1 MKIQLTQQIV
11 INNRR
16 KEFLPLD
23 ELCFLSKNL
32 YNVALYHIRQQY
44 KKDKTYLNYNKLNH
58 ILSTSNNVDYRAL
71 PYAQSAQQVLRQ
83 VDKQYISF
91 YKALKSTKMKGK
103 RVRLPNYKDKEKG
116 RNIFVYTNQCFK
128 LKDNTLYLKTKQG
141 TLLFQTDKQNIQQV
155 RIVPKG
161 NHIVVEIIYNVEYA
175 IKDDN
180 KRYGSIDL
188 GLNNIC
194 TMTSN
199 VCQSIIYNGRPLK
212 SINRFYEKRKADLQS
227 KLKDNK
233 HTSKRIS
240 RLAYKRNR
248 KNKDYLH
255 KLSCAIVKY
264 MEANSLNTLFV
275 GKNAG
280 WKDSIDMGKVNN
292 QNFVSIPYNM
302 LISMLEYKC
311 KLHGIRFVVVNEAYT
326 SKCSFLDNEKICK
339 HDIYKGNRK
348 ERGLFISNK
357 GIKINADVNAS
368 YNIMRLGLDKINV
381 KLDVLE
387 IRPENKRFMLN
398 PVSISIIQKK
408 HEKFN

>member
-1 MKIQLTQQIV
+1 MQLTQQIV

-44 KKDKTYLNYNKLNH
+44 QKDKTYLNYNKLNH

-91 YKALKSTKMKGK
+91 YKAIKSPKMKGK

-141 TLLFQTDKQNIQQV
+141 ILLFQTDKQNIQQV
-155 RIVPKG
+155 RIVPRG
-161 NHIVVEIIYNVEYA
+161 NHIVVEIIYNVEYN

-180 KRYGSIDL
+180 NRYGSIDL
-188 GLNNIC
+188 GVNNIC
-194 TMTSN
+194 TLTSN
-199 VCQSIIYNGRPLK
+199 VCQSIIYNGRTLK

-227 KLKDNK
+227 KLKSNK
-233 HTSKRIS
+233 HISKRIS

-255 KLSCAIVKY
+255 KLSCTIIKY

-275 GKNAG
+275 GKNVG
-280 WKDSIDMGKVNN
+280 WKDSIDIGKVNN

-326 SKCSFLDNEKICK
+326 SKYSFLDNERICK

-348 ERGLFISNK
+348 ERGLFITNK
-357 GIKINADVNAS
+357 GININADVNAS

-387 IRPENKRFMLN
+387 IRPENKRFVLN
-398 PVSISIIQKK
+398 PVSISII
-408 HEKFN
+408 

>member
-1 MKIQLTQQIV
+1 MKIQLTQQIIV
-11 INNRR
+11 NNRR

-58 ILSTSNNVDYRAL
+58 ILSTSNNVDYCAL
-71 PYAQSAQQVLRQ
+71 PYVQSAQQVLRQ

-91 YKALKSTKMKGK
+91 YKAIKSTKMKGK

-155 RIVPKG
+155 RIVPKV
-161 NHIVVEIIYNVEYA
+161 NHIVVEIIYNTEYTT
-175 IKDDN
+175 KDDN
-180 KRYGSIDL
+180 KRYCSIDL

-194 TMTSN
+194 TLTSN

-212 SINRFYEKRKADLQS
+212 SINRFYEKSKADLQS

-255 KLSCAIVKY
+255 KLSCTIIKY

-302 LISMLEYKC
+302 LIQMLEYKC
-311 KLHGIRFVVVNEAYT
+311 KLHGIRFVIVNEAYT

-348 ERGLFISNK
+348 ERGLFITNK

>member
-58 ILSTSNNVDYRAL
+58 ILSSSNNVDYRAL

-91 YKALKSTKMKGK
+91 YKAIKSPKMKDK

-161 NHIVVEIIYNVEYA
+161 NHIVVEIIYNVGYTT
-175 IKDDN
+175 KDDN

-194 TMTSN
+194 TLTSN

-212 SINRFYEKRKADLQS
+212 GINRFYEKRKADLQS
-227 KLKDNK
+227 KLKGNK
-233 HTSKRIS
+233 HISKRIS

-302 LISMLEYKC
+302 LISMLEYKR
-311 KLHGIRFVVVNEAYT
+311 KLHGIRFVIVNEAYT

-339 HDIYKGNRK
+339 HDTYKGDRK

-357 GIKINADVNAS
+357 CIKINADVNAS

-398 PVSISIIQKK
+398 PVSISII
-408 HEKFN
+408 